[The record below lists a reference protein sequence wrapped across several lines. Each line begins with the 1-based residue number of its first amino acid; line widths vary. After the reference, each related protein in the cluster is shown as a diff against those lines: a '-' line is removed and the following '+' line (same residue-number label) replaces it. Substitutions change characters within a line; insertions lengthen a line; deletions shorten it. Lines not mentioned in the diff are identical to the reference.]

1 MDFKEKM
8 MQAAEEKKMANV
20 GGAAM
25 SELQKQLQA
34 HDEGVRLADQ
44 EKKRA
49 ELGLTPKKQFNLQDK
64 LRALKK
70 KDEEEDNKPVVD
82 PYTVKIRKL
91 NSEVTEEDLR
101 ALLSSFGEITRVKI
115 PMDEERGTN
124 KGIGFVT
131 FKSQQSTSD
140 AVKEGYVKYD
150 FYELPVEPATQS
162 KGRMDRMQ
170 NQGERGERGG
180 FRGGRGGGDRQD
192 RGERRDR
199 APEGDYLRRKM
210 D

>member
-49 ELGLTPKKQFNLQDK
+49 ELGLTPKKVFNLQDK

-70 KDEEEDNKPVVD
+70 KDEEEDSKPVVD
-82 PYTVKIRKL
+82 PFTVKIRKL
-91 NSEVTEEDLR
+91 NNEATEDDLR
-101 ALLSSFGEITRVKI
+101 TLLAPFGEITRVKI

-124 KGIGFVT
+124 KGIGFDT
-131 FKSQQSTSD
+131 FKPQ
-140 AVKEGYVKYD
+140 
-150 FYELPVEPATQS
+150 
-162 KGRMDRMQ
+162 
-170 NQGERGERGG
+170 
-180 FRGGRGGGDRQD
+180 
-192 RGERRDR
+192 
-199 APEGDYLRRKM
+199 
-210 D
+210 